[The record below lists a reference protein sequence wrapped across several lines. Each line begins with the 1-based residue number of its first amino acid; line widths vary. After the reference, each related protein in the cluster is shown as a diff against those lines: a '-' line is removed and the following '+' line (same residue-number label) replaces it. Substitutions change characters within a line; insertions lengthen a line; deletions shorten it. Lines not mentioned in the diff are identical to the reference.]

1 MKKKEEII
9 CVGTTLYR
17 IVNRDCHYSPIR
29 GIGRY
34 YTVNNAQLEKFWY
47 FDEMMKVYINIK
59 RNSNLRLHQP
69 FNKRIGLMK
78 GERTYRTL
86 HHFSFGKRF
95 DETMMNAYILVISIL
110 PYHLINSSDFY
121 PPTSLPDKRTEGN
134 ATIRKLVGHPTCPL
148 SDRPTRKG
156 LPIRWYSHRLLRIE
170 KP

>member
-1 MKKKEEII
+1 
-9 CVGTTLYR
+9 
-17 IVNRDCHYSPIR
+17 
-29 GIGRY
+29 
-34 YTVNNAQLEKFWY
+34 
-47 FDEMMKVYINIK
+47 MMKVYINIK

>member
-1 MKKKEEII
+1 MRRYNSLQDCESGLSLFADK
-9 CVGTTLYR
+9 GNRTLLHGKQ
-17 IVNRDCHYSPIR
+17 CTA
-29 GIGRY
+29 G
-34 YTVNNAQLEKFWY
+34 KFWY

-59 RNSNLRLHQP
+59 RNSNLLLHQP

-78 GERTYRTL
+78 GARTYRTL

-156 LPIRWYSHRLLRIE
+156 LPIRWYSHCLLYTSDAADDAFRV
-170 KP
+170 